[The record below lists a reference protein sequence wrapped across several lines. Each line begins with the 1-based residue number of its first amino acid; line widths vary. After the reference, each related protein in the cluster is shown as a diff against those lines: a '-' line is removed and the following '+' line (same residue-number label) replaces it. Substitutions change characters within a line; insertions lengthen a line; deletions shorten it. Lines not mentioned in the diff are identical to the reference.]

1 MRDDL
6 SLEAAYRMHG
16 SAVFRRARQLLGHDA
31 DAYEVVQDVFLSLF
45 EKPDQFQGKSGI
57 MTFLY
62 SATTHACLNRI
73 RNQKNRERLQ
83 SEQISAESLAPRPR
97 LSPEQ
102 TAILHRVI
110 QALPDDVCQ
119 AAVYSAV
126 DGMTHQEIAELM
138 NCSRRHV
145 GDLLS
150 RAASWAAGNEVPP
163 C

>member
-1 MRDDL
+1 MRDEL
-6 SLEAAYRMHG
+6 SLDAAYRTHG
-16 SAVFRRARQLLGHDA
+16 AAVFRRARQLLGHEA

-45 EKPDQFQGKSGI
+45 EKPEQYQGKSGI

-73 RNQKNRERLQ
+73 RNRKNRERLQ
-83 SEQISAESLAPRPR
+83 GEQISAESLAPRSR

-102 TAILHRVI
+102 ITTLHRAI

-119 AAVYSAV
+119 AAIYSAV
-126 DGMTHQEIAELM
+126 DGMTHQEIAEVM

-150 RAASWAAGNEVPP
+150 RAASWVAGNEVPP